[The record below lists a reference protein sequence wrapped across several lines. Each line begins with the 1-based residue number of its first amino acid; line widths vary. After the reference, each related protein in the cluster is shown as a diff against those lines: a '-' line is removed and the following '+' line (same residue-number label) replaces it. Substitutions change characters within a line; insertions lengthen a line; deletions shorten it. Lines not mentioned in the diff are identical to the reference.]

1 MANHSNNSNIVT
13 PVGNSEEQLKP
24 KTLEDQLM
32 EASYLLHK
40 QEFSELY
47 LETGEMGFLIIVKV
61 MESPKFHELYLDT
74 YWEAVNSTNTTVQE
88 LSQQLFRERIS
99 LYFEELFE
107 QHEKYIEFKRSLT
120 PQ

>member
-88 LSQQLFRERIS
+88 LSNYL
-99 LYFEELFE
+99 
-107 QHEKYIEFKRSLT
+107 EKEFLCILKNFSNNT
-120 PQ
+120 KNI